1 MSSTLPRRTY
11 LYFTAQSINL
21 TTAVMSVTMAAIVGA
36 ALAPAA
42 SWSTVPY
49 GFQFLCLML
58 ATYPVSRVM
67 SRIGRKRAFML
78 GSIPLAVSGIS
89 GYLAVQQQHFAT
101 LVVSH
106 SALGIYIAFANFNR
120 FAATDNL
127 AQSLKPKAL
136 SLVVA
141 GGVIAAVVGPAL
153 TEWLRDVGGY
163 PLFSLCYAAFVGL
176 AAMSLL
182 IAACLPGEATGAS
195 REPAK
200 DPSAATSEPL
210 SPVLVVAMAVAAL
223 GYGIMN
229 LLMIQASM
237 HMKHL
242 HEDFSDV
249 RLAIQWHVIAMF
261 APSFFTG
268 AIIHKLG
275 IRATLCAGLG
285 LLISCT
291 AMNMWS
297 HSYAMMTLSLIAL
310 GLGWNLTYV
319 GGGALLAQT
328 LQHSPSAMHMQ
339 GKNDLAIA
347 LFATVGA
354 FSPSLLLGS
363 VGWNGTNAICMALCI
378 VLFLACGYALRGP
391 LPGRA
396 GAVQV
401 RRRGTS

>member
-42 SWSTVPY
+42 TWSTVPY

-58 ATYPVSRVM
+58 ATYPVSRLM

-89 GYLAVQQQHFAT
+89 GYLAVQYQHFPT
-101 LVVSH
+101 LVISH

-127 AQSLKPKAL
+127 AQNLKPKAL

-153 TEWLRDVGGY
+153 TEWLRDVGGF

-176 AAMSLL
+176 AVMSLL
-182 IAACLPGEATGAS
+182 TAACQPCDTGAAS
-195 REPAK
+195 NDRAAKPAGTT
-200 DPSAATSEPL
+200 AEAL
-210 SPVLVVAMAVAAL
+210 SPVVAVAMAVAAL

-237 HMKHL
+237 HMKHM

-275 IRATLCAGLG
+275 IRATICLGLG
-285 LLISCT
+285 LLIGCT

-328 LQHSPSAMHMQ
+328 LQNSPAAMQMQ

-347 LFATVGA
+347 VFATIGA
-354 FSPSLLLGS
+354 FSPSLLLGT
-363 VGWNGTNAICMALCI
+363 VGWDGTNAICMALCI
-378 VLFLACGYALRGP
+378 VLLIATAGLLQRKVSGP
-391 LPGRA
+391 ARA
-396 GAVQV
+396 
-401 RRRGTS
+401 S

>member
-42 SWSTVPY
+42 TWSTVPY

-58 ATYPVSRVM
+58 ATYPVSRLM

-78 GSIPLAVSGIS
+78 GSIPLAVSGIC
-89 GYLAVQQQHFAT
+89 GYLAVQYQHFPT
-101 LVVSH
+101 LVISH

-127 AQSLKPKAL
+127 AQDLKPKAL

-176 AAMSLL
+176 AVMSLL
-182 IAACLPGEATGAS
+182 TAACLPGDTDTAGNDREAK
-195 REPAK
+195 PAGT
-200 DPSAATSEPL
+200 AAEPL
-210 SPVLVVAMAVAAL
+210 SPVVAVAMAVAAL

-237 HMKHL
+237 HMKHM

-275 IRATLCAGLG
+275 IRATICLGLG
-285 LLISCT
+285 LLIGCT

-328 LQHSPSAMHMQ
+328 LQNSPAAMQMQ

-347 LFATVGA
+347 VFATVGA
-354 FSPSLLLGS
+354 FSPALLLGT
-363 VGWNGTNAICMALCI
+363 VGWEGTNAICMALCI
-378 VLFLACGYALRGP
+378 VLLMVTAGLLQRKVSGP
-391 LPGRA
+391 ARA
-396 GAVQV
+396 
-401 RRRGTS
+401 S

>member
-42 SWSTVPY
+42 TWSTVPY

-58 ATYPVSRVM
+58 ATYPVSRLM

-89 GYLAVQQQHFAT
+89 GYLAVQYQHFPT
-101 LVVSH
+101 LVISH

-127 AQSLKPKAL
+127 AHNLKPKAL

-176 AAMSLL
+176 AVMSLL
-182 IAACLPGEATGAS
+182 TAACLPGDTGTAS
-195 REPAK
+195 NDRTAKPAGTT
-200 DPSAATSEPL
+200 AEPL
-210 SPVLVVAMAVAAL
+210 SPVVAVAMAVAAL

-237 HMKHL
+237 HMKHM

-275 IRATLCAGLG
+275 IRATICLGLG
-285 LLISCT
+285 LLIGCT

-328 LQHSPSAMHMQ
+328 LQNSPAAMQMQ

-347 LFATVGA
+347 VFATIGA
-354 FSPSLLLGS
+354 FSPSLLLGT
-363 VGWNGTNAICMALCI
+363 VGWDGTNAICMALCI
-378 VLFLACGYALRGP
+378 VLLMATAGLLQRKVSGP
-391 LPGRA
+391 ARA
-396 GAVQV
+396 
-401 RRRGTS
+401 S

>member
-42 SWSTVPY
+42 TWSTVPY

-58 ATYPVSRVM
+58 ATYPVSRLM

-78 GSIPLAVSGIS
+78 GSIPLAVSGIC
-89 GYLAVQQQHFAT
+89 GYLAVQYQHFPT
-101 LVVSH
+101 LVISH

-127 AQSLKPKAL
+127 AQDLKPKAL

-176 AAMSLL
+176 AVMSLL
-182 IAACLPGEATGAS
+182 TAACLPGDSDTAGNDREAK
-195 REPAK
+195 PAGT
-200 DPSAATSEPL
+200 AAEPL
-210 SPVLVVAMAVAAL
+210 SPVVAVAMAVAAL

-237 HMKHL
+237 HMKHM

-275 IRATLCAGLG
+275 IRATICLGLG
-285 LLISCT
+285 LLIGCT

-328 LQHSPSAMHMQ
+328 LQNSPAAMQMQ

-347 LFATVGA
+347 VFATVGA
-354 FSPSLLLGS
+354 FSPALLLGT
-363 VGWNGTNAICMALCI
+363 VGWEGTNAICMALCI
-378 VLFLACGYALRGP
+378 VLLMATAGLLQRKVSGP
-391 LPGRA
+391 ARA
-396 GAVQV
+396 
-401 RRRGTS
+401 S

>member
-11 LYFTAQSINL
+11 LFFTAQSINL

-42 SWSTVPY
+42 TWSTVPY
-49 GFQFLCLML
+49 GFQFLCMML
-58 ATYPVSRVM
+58 ATYPVSGLM

-78 GSIPLAVSGIS
+78 GSIPLAVSGIT
-89 GYLAVQQQHFAT
+89 GYLAVLYQHFPT

-127 AQSLKPKAL
+127 AQNLKPRAL

-153 TEWLRDVGGY
+153 TEWLRDLGGY

-176 AAMSLL
+176 AVMSLL
-182 IAACLPGEATGAS
+182 IAVCLPDDSGIADIDRAAK
-195 REPAK
+195 PAGT
-200 DPSAATSEPL
+200 AAEPL
-210 SPVLVVAMAVAAL
+210 SPVVALAMAVAAL

-237 HMKHL
+237 HMKHM

-275 IRATLCAGLG
+275 IRATICLGLG
-285 LLISCT
+285 LLIGCT
-291 AMNMWS
+291 AMNLWS
-297 HSYAMMTLSLIAL
+297 HSYAMMTLALIAL

-328 LQHSPSAMHMQ
+328 LQNSPAAMQMQ

-347 LFATVGA
+347 VFATIGA

-363 VGWNGTNAICMALCI
+363 VGWDGTNAICMALCI
-378 VLFLACGYALRGP
+378 VLLMATAGVLQRKVAGP
-391 LPGRA
+391 ARA
-396 GAVQV
+396 
-401 RRRGTS
+401 S

>member
-1 MSSTLPRRTY
+1 MSSPLPRRTY

-42 SWSTVPY
+42 TWSTVPY

-58 ATYPVSRVM
+58 ATYPVSRLM

-78 GSIPLAVSGIS
+78 GSVPLAVSGIS
-89 GYLAVQQQHFAT
+89 GYLAVQYQHFPT
-101 LVVSH
+101 LVISH

-127 AQSLKPKAL
+127 AQNLKPKAL

-141 GGVIAAVVGPAL
+141 GGVIAAVGGPAL

-176 AAMSLL
+176 AVMSLL
-182 IAACLPGEATGAS
+182 TAACLPGDTGTAS
-195 REPAK
+195 NDRAAKPAGTT
-200 DPSAATSEPL
+200 AEPL
-210 SPVLVVAMAVAAL
+210 SPVVAVAMAVAAL

-237 HMKHL
+237 HMKHM

-275 IRATLCAGLG
+275 IRATICLGLG
-285 LLISCT
+285 LLIGCT

-328 LQHSPSAMHMQ
+328 LQNSPAAMQMQ

-347 LFATVGA
+347 VFATVGA
-354 FSPSLLLGS
+354 FSPSLLLGT
-363 VGWNGTNAICMALCI
+363 VGWDGTNAICMALCI
-378 VLFLACGYALRGP
+378 VLLMATAGLLQRKVSGP
-391 LPGRA
+391 ARA
-396 GAVQV
+396 
-401 RRRGTS
+401 S

>member
-1 MSSTLPRRTY
+1 MPSTLPRRTY

-42 SWSTVPY
+42 TWSTVPY

-58 ATYPVSRVM
+58 ATYPVSRLM

-89 GYLAVQQQHFAT
+89 GYLAVQYQHFPM
-101 LVVSH
+101 LVISH

-127 AQSLKPKAL
+127 AQDLKPKAL

-141 GGVIAAVVGPAL
+141 GGVIAAVVGPTL

-176 AAMSLL
+176 AVMSLL
-182 IAACLPGEATGAS
+182 TAACLPGDTGTAS
-195 REPAK
+195 NDRAAKPAGT
-200 DPSAATSEPL
+200 AAEPL
-210 SPVLVVAMAVAAL
+210 SPVVAVAMAVAAL

-237 HMKHL
+237 HMKHM

-275 IRATLCAGLG
+275 IRATICLGLG
-285 LLISCT
+285 LLIGCT

-328 LQHSPSAMHMQ
+328 LQNSPAAMQMQ

-347 LFATVGA
+347 VFATVGA
-354 FSPSLLLGS
+354 FSPALLLGT
-363 VGWNGTNAICMALCI
+363 VGWEGTNAICMALCI
-378 VLFLACGYALRGP
+378 VLLMATAGLLQRKVSGP
-391 LPGRA
+391 ARA
-396 GAVQV
+396 
-401 RRRGTS
+401 S

>member
-42 SWSTVPY
+42 TWSTVPY

-58 ATYPVSRVM
+58 ATYPVSRLM

-89 GYLAVQQQHFAT
+89 GYLAVQYQHFPM
-101 LVVSH
+101 LVISH

-127 AQSLKPKAL
+127 AQDLKPKAL

-176 AAMSLL
+176 AVMSLL
-182 IAACLPGEATGAS
+182 TAACLPGDTGTAS
-195 REPAK
+195 NDRAAKPAGT
-200 DPSAATSEPL
+200 AAEPL
-210 SPVLVVAMAVAAL
+210 SPVVAVAMAVAAL

-237 HMKHL
+237 HMKHM

-275 IRATLCAGLG
+275 IRATICLGLG
-285 LLISCT
+285 LLIGCT

-328 LQHSPSAMHMQ
+328 LQNSPAAMQMQ

-347 LFATVGA
+347 VFATVGA
-354 FSPSLLLGS
+354 FSPALLLGT
-363 VGWNGTNAICMALCI
+363 VGWEGTNAICMVLCI
-378 VLFLACGYALRGP
+378 VLLMATAGLLQRKVSGP
-391 LPGRA
+391 ARA
-396 GAVQV
+396 
-401 RRRGTS
+401 S

>member
-1 MSSTLPRRTY
+1 MPSTLPRRTY

-42 SWSTVPY
+42 TWSTVPY

-58 ATYPVSRVM
+58 ATYPVSRLM

-89 GYLAVQQQHFAT
+89 GYLAVQFQHFPM
-101 LVVSH
+101 LVISH

-127 AQSLKPKAL
+127 AQDLKPKAL

-141 GGVIAAVVGPAL
+141 GGVIAAVVGPTL

-176 AAMSLL
+176 AVMSLL
-182 IAACLPGEATGAS
+182 TAACLPGDTGTAS
-195 REPAK
+195 NDRAAKPAGT
-200 DPSAATSEPL
+200 AAEPL
-210 SPVLVVAMAVAAL
+210 SPVVAVAMAVAAL

-237 HMKHL
+237 HMKHM

-275 IRATLCAGLG
+275 IRATICLGLG
-285 LLISCT
+285 LLIGCT

-328 LQHSPSAMHMQ
+328 LQNSPAAMQMQ

-347 LFATVGA
+347 VFATVGA
-354 FSPSLLLGS
+354 FSPALLLGT
-363 VGWNGTNAICMALCI
+363 VGWEGTNAICMALCI
-378 VLFLACGYALRGP
+378 VLLMATAGLLQRKVSGP
-391 LPGRA
+391 ARA
-396 GAVQV
+396 
-401 RRRGTS
+401 S

>member
-11 LYFTAQSINL
+11 LFFTAQSINL

-36 ALAPAA
+36 ALAPVAT
-42 SWSTVPY
+42 WSTVPY
-49 GFQFLCLML
+49 GFQFLCMML
-58 ATYPVSRVM
+58 ATYPVSALM
-67 SRIGRKRAFML
+67 GRIGRKRAFML
-78 GSIPLAVSGIS
+78 GSIPLAVAGIT
-89 GYLAVQQQHFAT
+89 GYLAVLYQHFPT
-101 LVVSH
+101 LVISH

-127 AQSLKPKAL
+127 AQNLKPKAL

-176 AAMSLL
+176 AVMSLL
-182 IAACLPGEATGAS
+182 IAACLPGDSAITRNDRAAK
-195 REPAK
+195 PAG
-200 DPSAATSEPL
+200 AATEPL
-210 SPVLVVAMAVAAL
+210 SPVVALAMAVAAL

-237 HMKHL
+237 HMKHM

-275 IRATLCAGLG
+275 IRATICLGLG
-285 LLISCT
+285 LLIGCT
-291 AMNMWS
+291 AMNMGS
-297 HSYAMMTLSLIAL
+297 HSYVMMTLSLIAL

-328 LQHSPSAMHMQ
+328 LQNSPAAMQMQ

-347 LFATVGA
+347 VFATVGA
-354 FSPSLLLGS
+354 FSPSLLLGA
-363 VGWNGTNAICMALCI
+363 VGWDGTNAICMALCI
-378 VLFLACGYALRGP
+378 VLLLATATVLQRKVAGP
-391 LPGRA
+391 ARA
-396 GAVQV
+396 
-401 RRRGTS
+401 S

>member
-42 SWSTVPY
+42 KWSTVPY

-58 ATYPVSRVM
+58 ATYPVSRLM

-89 GYLAVQQQHFAT
+89 GYLAVQYQQFPT
-101 LVVSH
+101 LVISH

-127 AQSLKPKAL
+127 AQNLKPKAL

-163 PLFSLCYAAFVGL
+163 PLFSLCYAAFVVL
-176 AAMSLL
+176 AVMSLL
-182 IAACLPGEATGAS
+182 TAACLPGDTGTAS
-195 REPAK
+195 KDRAAKPA
-200 DPSAATSEPL
+200 DTTAEPL
-210 SPVLVVAMAVAAL
+210 SPVVAVAMAVAAL

-237 HMKHL
+237 HMKHM

-275 IRATLCAGLG
+275 IRATICLGLG
-285 LLISCT
+285 LLIGCT

-319 GGGALLAQT
+319 GGGALLAQM
-328 LQHSPSAMHMQ
+328 LQHSPAAMQMQ

-347 LFATVGA
+347 VFATIGA
-354 FSPSLLLGS
+354 FSPSLLLGT
-363 VGWNGTNAICMALCI
+363 VGWDGTNAICMALCI
-378 VLFLACGYALRGP
+378 VLLMATSVVLQRNVSGP
-391 LPGRA
+391 AR
-396 GAVQV
+396 V
-401 RRRGTS
+401 S

>member
-42 SWSTVPY
+42 TWSTVPY

-58 ATYPVSRVM
+58 ATYPVSRLM

-78 GSIPLAVSGIS
+78 GSIPLAVSGVS
-89 GYLAVQQQHFAT
+89 GYLAVQYQHFPT
-101 LVVSH
+101 LVISH

-127 AQSLKPKAL
+127 AQNLKPKAL

-176 AAMSLL
+176 AVMSLL
-182 IAACLPGEATGAS
+182 IAACLPGDSAITRNDRAAK
-195 REPAK
+195 PAG
-200 DPSAATSEPL
+200 AATELL
-210 SPVLVVAMAVAAL
+210 SPVVALAMAVAAL

-237 HMKHL
+237 HMKHM

-275 IRATLCAGLG
+275 IRATICLGLG
-285 LLISCT
+285 LLIGCT

-328 LQHSPSAMHMQ
+328 LQNSPAAMQMQ

-347 LFATVGA
+347 VFATVGA
-354 FSPSLLLGS
+354 FSPSLLLGA
-363 VGWNGTNAICMALCI
+363 VGWDGTNAICMALCI
-378 VLFLACGYALRGP
+378 MLLLATAGVLQRKLAGP
-391 LPGRA
+391 ARA
-396 GAVQV
+396 
-401 RRRGTS
+401 S

>member
-42 SWSTVPY
+42 TWSTVPY

-58 ATYPVSRVM
+58 ATYPVSRLM

-89 GYLAVQQQHFAT
+89 GYLAVQYQHFPM
-101 LVVSH
+101 LVISH

-127 AQSLKPKAL
+127 AQNLKPKAL

-153 TEWLRDVGGY
+153 TEWLRDVGAY

-176 AAMSLL
+176 AVMSLL
-182 IAACLPGEATGAS
+182 TAACLPGDTGTAS
-195 REPAK
+195 NDRAAKPAGTT
-200 DPSAATSEPL
+200 AEPL
-210 SPVLVVAMAVAAL
+210 SPVVAVAMAVAAL

-237 HMKHL
+237 HMKHM

-275 IRATLCAGLG
+275 IRATICLGLG
-285 LLISCT
+285 LLIGCT

-328 LQHSPSAMHMQ
+328 LQNSPAAMQMQ

-347 LFATVGA
+347 VFATIGA
-354 FSPSLLLGS
+354 FSPSLLLGT
-363 VGWNGTNAICMALCI
+363 VGWDGTNAICMALCI
-378 VLFLACGYALRGP
+378 VLLMATAGVLQRKVSGP
-391 LPGRA
+391 ARA
-396 GAVQV
+396 
-401 RRRGTS
+401 S

>member
-11 LYFTAQSINL
+11 LFFTAQSINL

-36 ALAPAA
+36 ALAPVAT
-42 SWSTVPY
+42 WSTVPY
-49 GFQFLCLML
+49 GFQFLCMML
-58 ATYPVSRVM
+58 ATYPVSALM

-78 GSIPLAVSGIS
+78 GSIPLAVAGIT
-89 GYLAVQQQHFAT
+89 GYLAVLYQHFPT
-101 LVVSH
+101 LVISH

-127 AQSLKPKAL
+127 AQNLKPKAL

-176 AAMSLL
+176 AVMSLL
-182 IAACLPGEATGAS
+182 IAACLPGDSAITRNDRAAK
-195 REPAK
+195 PAG
-200 DPSAATSEPL
+200 AATEPL
-210 SPVLVVAMAVAAL
+210 SPVVALAMAVAAL
-223 GYGIMN
+223 GYGVMN

-237 HMKHL
+237 HMKHM

-275 IRATLCAGLG
+275 IRATICLGLG
-285 LLISCT
+285 LLIGCT
-291 AMNMWS
+291 AINMGS
-297 HSYAMMTLSLIAL
+297 HSYVMMTLSLIAL

-328 LQHSPSAMHMQ
+328 LQNSPAAMQMQ

-347 LFATVGA
+347 VFATVGA
-354 FSPSLLLGS
+354 FSPSLLLGA
-363 VGWNGTNAICMALCI
+363 VGWDGTNAICMALCI
-378 VLFLACGYALRGP
+378 VLLLATAKVLQRKVAGP
-391 LPGRA
+391 ARA
-396 GAVQV
+396 
-401 RRRGTS
+401 S

>member
-42 SWSTVPY
+42 TWSTVPY

-58 ATYPVSRVM
+58 ATYPVSRLM

-89 GYLAVQQQHFAT
+89 GYLAVQYQHFPT
-101 LVVSH
+101 LVISH

-127 AQSLKPKAL
+127 AQNLKPKAL

-153 TEWLRDVGGY
+153 TEWLRDVGAY

-176 AAMSLL
+176 AVMSLL
-182 IAACLPGEATGAS
+182 TAACLPGDTGTAS
-195 REPAK
+195 NDRAAKPAGTT
-200 DPSAATSEPL
+200 AEPL
-210 SPVLVVAMAVAAL
+210 SPVVAVAMAVAAL

-237 HMKHL
+237 HMKHM

-275 IRATLCAGLG
+275 IRATICLGLG
-285 LLISCT
+285 LLIGCT

-328 LQHSPSAMHMQ
+328 LQNSPAAMQMQ

-347 LFATVGA
+347 VFATIGA
-354 FSPSLLLGS
+354 FSPSLLLGT
-363 VGWNGTNAICMALCI
+363 VGWDGTNAICMALCI
-378 VLFLACGYALRGP
+378 VLLMATAGLLQRKVSGP
-391 LPGRA
+391 ARA
-396 GAVQV
+396 
-401 RRRGTS
+401 S

>member
-1 MSSTLPRRTY
+1 MSSPLPRRTY

-42 SWSTVPY
+42 TWSTVPY

-58 ATYPVSRVM
+58 ATYPVSRLM

-78 GSIPLAVSGIS
+78 GSVPLAVSGIS
-89 GYLAVQQQHFAT
+89 GYLAVQYQHFPT
-101 LVVSH
+101 LVISH

-127 AQSLKPKAL
+127 AQNLKPKAL

-176 AAMSLL
+176 AVMSLL
-182 IAACLPGEATGAS
+182 TAACLPGDTGTAS
-195 REPAK
+195 NDRAAKPAGTT
-200 DPSAATSEPL
+200 AEPL
-210 SPVLVVAMAVAAL
+210 SPVVAVAMAVAAL

-237 HMKHL
+237 HMKHM

-275 IRATLCAGLG
+275 IRATICLGLG
-285 LLISCT
+285 LLIGCT

-328 LQHSPSAMHMQ
+328 LQNSPAAMQMQ

-347 LFATVGA
+347 VFATVGA
-354 FSPSLLLGS
+354 FSPSLLLGT
-363 VGWNGTNAICMALCI
+363 VGWDGTNAICMALCI
-378 VLFLACGYALRGP
+378 VLLMATAGLLQRKVSGP
-391 LPGRA
+391 ARA
-396 GAVQV
+396 
-401 RRRGTS
+401 S

>member
-42 SWSTVPY
+42 TWSTVPY

-58 ATYPVSRVM
+58 ATYPVSRLM

-89 GYLAVQQQHFAT
+89 GYLAVQYQHFPT
-101 LVVSH
+101 LVISH

-127 AQSLKPKAL
+127 AQNLKPKAL

-176 AAMSLL
+176 AVMSLL
-182 IAACLPGEATGAS
+182 TAACLPGDTGTAS
-195 REPAK
+195 NDRAAKPAGTT
-200 DPSAATSEPL
+200 AEPL
-210 SPVLVVAMAVAAL
+210 SPVVAVAMAVAAL

-237 HMKHL
+237 HMKYM

-275 IRATLCAGLG
+275 IRATICLGLG
-285 LLISCT
+285 LLIGCT

-328 LQHSPSAMHMQ
+328 LQNSPAAMQMQ

-347 LFATVGA
+347 VFATIGA
-354 FSPSLLLGS
+354 FSPSLLLGT
-363 VGWNGTNAICMALCI
+363 VGWDGTNAICMALCI
-378 VLFLACGYALRGP
+378 VLLMATAGLLQRKVSGP
-391 LPGRA
+391 ARA
-396 GAVQV
+396 
-401 RRRGTS
+401 S

>member
-11 LYFTAQSINL
+11 LFFTAQSINL

-42 SWSTVPY
+42 TWSTVPY
-49 GFQFLCLML
+49 GFQFLCMML
-58 ATYPVSRVM
+58 ATYPVSGLM

-78 GSIPLAVSGIS
+78 GSIPLAVSGIT
-89 GYLAVQQQHFAT
+89 GYLAVLYQHFPT
-101 LVVSH
+101 LVISH

-127 AQSLKPKAL
+127 AQNLKPKAL

-141 GGVIAAVVGPAL
+141 GGVIAALVGPAL

-176 AAMSLL
+176 AVMSLL
-182 IAACLPGEATGAS
+182 IAACLPSDSGIARNDGAAK
-195 REPAK
+195 PAGT
-200 DPSAATSEPL
+200 AAEPL
-210 SPVLVVAMAVAAL
+210 SPVVAVAMAVAAL

-237 HMKHL
+237 QMKHM

-275 IRATLCAGLG
+275 IRATICLGLG
-285 LLISCT
+285 LLIGCT
-291 AMNMWS
+291 ALNMWS

-310 GLGWNLTYV
+310 GLGWNLIYV

-328 LQHSPSAMHMQ
+328 LQNSPAAMQMQ

-347 LFATVGA
+347 VFATVGA
-354 FSPSLLLGS
+354 FSPSLLLGT
-363 VGWNGTNAICMALCI
+363 VGWGGTNAICMALCI
-378 VLFLACGYALRGP
+378 VLLMATAGLLQRKVSGP
-391 LPGRA
+391 ARA
-396 GAVQV
+396 
-401 RRRGTS
+401 S

>member
-42 SWSTVPY
+42 TWSTVPY

-58 ATYPVSRVM
+58 ATYPVSRLM

-89 GYLAVQQQHFAT
+89 GYLAVQYQHFPM
-101 LVVSH
+101 LVISH

-127 AQSLKPKAL
+127 AQNLKPKAL

-153 TEWLRDVGGY
+153 TEWLRDVGAY

-176 AAMSLL
+176 AVMSLL
-182 IAACLPGEATGAS
+182 TAACLPGDTGTAS
-195 REPAK
+195 NDRAAKPAGTT
-200 DPSAATSEPL
+200 AEPL
-210 SPVLVVAMAVAAL
+210 SPVVAVAMAVAAL

-237 HMKHL
+237 HMKHM

-275 IRATLCAGLG
+275 IRATICLGLG
-285 LLISCT
+285 LLIGCT

-328 LQHSPSAMHMQ
+328 LQNSPAAMQMQ

-347 LFATVGA
+347 VFATIGA
-354 FSPSLLLGS
+354 FSPSLLLGT
-363 VGWNGTNAICMALCI
+363 VDWDGTNAICMALCI
-378 VLFLACGYALRGP
+378 VLLMATAGLLQRKVSGP
-391 LPGRA
+391 ARA
-396 GAVQV
+396 
-401 RRRGTS
+401 S

>member
-42 SWSTVPY
+42 TWSTVPY

-58 ATYPVSRVM
+58 ATYPVSRLM

-78 GSIPLAVSGIS
+78 GSIPLAVSGIC
-89 GYLAVQQQHFAT
+89 GYLAVQYQHFPT
-101 LVVSH
+101 LVISH

-127 AQSLKPKAL
+127 AQDLKPKAL

-176 AAMSLL
+176 AVMSLL
-182 IAACLPGEATGAS
+182 TAACLPGDTGTAGND
-195 REPAK
+195 RAAK
-200 DPSAATSEPL
+200 TAGTAAEPL
-210 SPVLVVAMAVAAL
+210 SPVVAVAMAVAAL

-237 HMKHL
+237 HMKHM

-275 IRATLCAGLG
+275 IRATICLGLG
-285 LLISCT
+285 LLIGCT

-328 LQHSPSAMHMQ
+328 LQNSPAAMQMQ

-347 LFATVGA
+347 VFATVGA
-354 FSPSLLLGS
+354 FSPALLLGT
-363 VGWNGTNAICMALCI
+363 VGWEGTNAICMALCI
-378 VLFLACGYALRGP
+378 VLLMATAGLLQRKVSGP
-391 LPGRA
+391 ARA
-396 GAVQV
+396 
-401 RRRGTS
+401 S